1 MRHGTGLWCLTCHGC
16 QPHVH
21 HCRRVA
27 NPALLRTVI
36 LWLLCCGFIMHA
48 YPESSEPA
56 ARRRAAALFAHPL
69 VVVLVAGV
77 IVCLIAWFVTDRHSL
92 LQQRALTRVAVL
104 NARVAV
110 VNAIEDDLVSHVG
123 DYLSAESSVLDA
135 YEDWVD
141 EQELRATIDAADKVI
156 AGWAAHEE
164 TLALQLRTRI
174 GQDDVQTAFESL
186 LTALDT
192 LTDEVDRL
200 RPFADESSSEQ
211 EDAIDRCRE
220 EVNDVEDALADV
232 THAIAR
238 SLGVLA
244 GLTPPS

>member
-1 MRHGTGLWCLTCHGC
+1 
-16 QPHVH
+16 
-21 HCRRVA
+21 
-27 NPALLRTVI
+27 
-36 LWLLCCGFIMHA
+36 MHA
-48 YPESSEPA
+48 YPESSEAA

-156 AGWAAHEE
+156 ASWAAHEE